1 MNTMAIHMRLVV
13 GAALALA
20 AWPSAAAL
28 ARPQESEAQERVHEI
43 RIPEMEFEGYEIS
56 IPGFSFSIPA
66 FGVYLPEM
74 EVGDF
79 DTEFDVAIPGF
90 AVHVPELHF
99 EVPVDF
105 GADWH
110 GWDREGP
117 HLQDMETDTTFDV
130 ATDGR
135 LEVRN
140 HAGEIIVRTWD
151 RNAVRV
157 QASHSSR
164 DRVKI
169 FTSESTVRIK
179 SESRHGPPDL
189 VDYTLTVPRSM
200 ALDLWGFYTDIR
212 VEGVQNG
219 VRVETL
225 DGTVTLTNTTG
236 DLSVR
241 SVEGDVIVERARG
254 RLEVNNVENEIRIT
268 DLEGTLFA
276 ESIDGDIRLERIRS
290 AEVEAKTVDGDV
302 YYDGSIDNDGLYRFT
317 THDGDVTVAI
327 PENANVTVSVATFDG
342 EFMADFPIRLS
353 KTEATRRFSFT
364 LGDGSAR
371 LELHSFDGDIQL
383 VRR

>member
-1 MNTMAIHMRLVV
+1 MAIRMRAVI
-13 GAALALA
+13 GAVLALL
-20 AWPSAAAL
+20 AWPSGVAL
-28 ARPQESEAQERVHEI
+28 AGPQEPETQKRVYEI
-43 RIPEMEFEGYEIS
+43 RIPDMELEGYEIT
-56 IPGFSFSIPA
+56 IPGFSFTMPA
-66 FGVYLPEM
+66 FDVYLPEM
-74 EVGDF
+74 AFSDF
-79 DTEFDVAIPGF
+79 EHELDVAIPAF
-90 AVHVPELHF
+90 AIHVPELEF
-99 EVPVDF
+99 EVPVGL

-110 GWDREGP
+110 GWDHDGP
-117 HLQDMETDTTFDV
+117 GLQDVETDTTFDV
-130 ATDGR
+130 AADGR

-151 RNAVRV
+151 RDAVRV

-169 FTSESTVRIK
+169 FTSESAVKIK
-179 SESRHGPPDL
+179 SESRHGPPDM

-200 ALDLWGFYTDIR
+200 ALDLWGFYTDVR

-241 SVEGDVIVERARG
+241 SVEGDVVVEGARG

-268 DLEGTLFA
+268 DFEGTLFA
-276 ESIDGDIRLERIRS
+276 ESIDGDIWMERVRS
-290 AEVEAKTVDGDV
+290 ADVEAKTVDGDV
-302 YYDGSIDNDGLYRFT
+302 YYDGSIDGDGRYRFT
-317 THDGDVTVAI
+317 SHDGDVTVAM

-342 EFMADFPIRLS
+342 EFVTGFPIELNRA
-353 KTEATRRFSFT
+353 EATRRFSFT

-371 LELHSFDGDIQL
+371 LELHSFDGDIEL